1 MLIDVAVYTQE
12 AEAGGW
18 GISGQVELWTETLSL
33 KAKERT
39 EGNGCLVPLAFGLWY
54 RHACN
59 AGGGSGISRTQ
70 APCTASEN
78 L

>member
-33 KAKERT
+33 KAKEKTGRKW
-39 EGNGCLVPLAFGLWY
+39 VFGALGFWTVV
-54 RHACN
+54 
-59 AGGGSGISRTQ
+59 SSR
-70 APCTASEN
+70 